1 MPNGSTL
8 LKQSKYIRDLLVK
21 TNMLEAKS
29 ISSLVTST
37 YKLSKQGNDLLQ
49 DPSFYRYVV
58 GGLQYANIT
67 SPEISF
73 AVNNVCQF
81 MSALLEAH

>member
-21 TNMLEAKS
+21 TNMLEAKP
-29 ISSLVTST
+29 IFSLGTST

-49 DPSFYRYVV
+49 DPSLYRYVV

-67 SPEISF
+67 REFSNTSKVHCSTRF
-73 AVNNVCQF
+73 
-81 MSALLEAH
+81 